1 MVLDR
6 LGVLNAFLTCDIFN
20 LLMGLSGHN
29 LIEHLDTNL
38 CAYCT
43 ATKIHFLLIISLKF
57 FVSKS

>member
-1 MVLDR
+1 MVLGR

-29 LIEHLDTNL
+29 FVEDLDINL
-38 CAYCT
+38 CAYWA
-43 ATKIHFLLIISLKF
+43 ATKIQFLLIISLKF